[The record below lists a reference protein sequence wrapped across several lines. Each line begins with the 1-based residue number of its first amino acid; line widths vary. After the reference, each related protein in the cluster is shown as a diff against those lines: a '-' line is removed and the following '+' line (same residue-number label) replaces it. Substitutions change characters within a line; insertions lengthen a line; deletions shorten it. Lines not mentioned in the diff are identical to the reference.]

1 MEHIYLIAYDIADER
16 RLHQIAKLMEGYG
29 VRVQKSIFESALSPA
44 ELKELK
50 WRTLQL
56 LDPVEDGVKFFKLCE
71 RCEQKISVVGKG
83 GHTDLLQRML
93 IV

>member
-16 RLHQIAKLMEGYG
+16 RLRQIAKLMEGYG
-29 VRVQKSIFESALSPA
+29 VRVQKSIFESALSPT

-56 LDPVEDGVKFFKLCE
+56 LDPVEDGVKFFKLCK